1 MTTVNLQNGNKLY
14 LGACVDPWVMKGL
27 DNIRGEIPRSRIVES
42 ALKLYLEKQPQ
53 TQGERVY
60 QINEKRN

>member
-14 LGACVDPWVMKGL
+14 LGVCVDPWVMKGL
-27 DNIRGEIPRSRIVES
+27 DNIRGEVPRSRIVER

-53 TQGERVY
+53 TQAQGER
-60 QINEKRN
+60 ISDK